1 MKEFGKNLM
10 IRKKGIPLD
19 EKETFCNIIDL
30 LEETILRSEKVY
42 DEVNIDMIAGPSEIG
57 KPQSSLGCF
66 ISKRWFYACGRTLFL

>member
-30 LEETILRSEKVY
+30 LEEKARLLLNFSHA
-42 DEVNIDMIAGPSEIG
+42 DEVVVQGNE
-57 KPQSSLGCF
+57 
-66 ISKRWFYACGRTLFL
+66 